1 MSIFSTAGTLLTL
14 FQVGSSLFGGGKGPG
29 PGHPEYNEGAGR
41 SVSAL
46 GFLQKG
52 ASMFL
57 ESQKNADGS
66 RAKAFSQAPDVRP
79 RSISQLTR
87 GTPMADIDM
96 PPLQQQ
102 LYQAPEVARYWET
115 LMNSNNPHVSN
126 LRAAAGVDVQ
136 PTVVSGRKTQVLSKG
151 VLKGEVGIT

>member
-1 MSIFSTAGTLLTL
+1 MGIFNTAGTLLTL
-14 FQVGSSLFGGGKGPG
+14 FQVGSSLFGGKSATDSEH
-29 PGHPEYNEGAGR
+29 GHGYDGGGR

-87 GTPMADIDM
+87 GTPMSDIDM

-102 LYQAPEVARYWET
+102 LYQAPEVSRYWET

-136 PTVVSGRKTQVLSKG
+136 PTVASGRKTQVLSKG

>member
-1 MSIFSTAGTLLTL
+1 MSFFNTANTLLTV
-14 FQVGSSLFGGGKGPG
+14 FQIGSSLFGGGKGPP
-29 PGHPEYNEGAGR
+29 PGHPEYNQGAGR

-66 RAKAFSQAPDVRP
+66 RNKAFSQAPDVRP
-79 RSISQLTR
+79 RSVSELTR
-87 GTPMADIDM
+87 GTPVADVNM

-115 LMNSNNPHVSN
+115 LVNSNNPHVSN

-136 PTVVSGRKTQVLSKG
+136 PTVASGRKTQVLSKG